1 MAEIIITIVAIT
13 IVLVGF
19 IKMIYDGHKK
29 SKEPWV
35 PF

>member
-13 IVLVGF
+13 IATICF
-19 IKMIYDGHKK
+19 IKIIYDGHKK